1 MSEALQKFLA
11 QSPDSALLVTSS
23 SAPVEPGRWDRVLV
37 SVRDRGELR
46 SLSLGAGVR
55 SPVVGVF
62 VTSGEGP
69 VTLVP
74 RPEWPALQGIRAR
87 GVDDGWLTV
96 LRFERPVD
104 VGGVVAELGRQSV
117 WPDRVGNRGVWVAG
131 LDAPGEGV
139 ALDVVSPGAAREIG
153 PYDER
158 VLNPIGFDPL
168 AGGRSVSLGSLDLRA
183 GVTEGLVASLRS
195 AAGVEV
201 SWDSSDA
208 PGAVAGLALAGVP
221 LVASSVPPGVFGAD
235 FAGSLTAPVDLADPL
250 AREEHSIVQRRLA
263 FDTFSTLA
271 ARRAHGAATGV
282 PVATQPAVSIVLAT
296 RRPEQVEFA
305 LRQVAKQ
312 RGVDSLELV
321 LAPHGF
327 TPDEGVVRSL
337 VPSRVAVQVLPHLE
351 TTAFGD
357 VLAAACRAAGG
368 DVLLKMDDD
377 DWYGPDVVADLLRA
391 RAYSGAEL
399 VGMAAE
405 LHYLSGEDLTVKR
418 GHQVECYASFV
429 AGGTMMVERA
439 LLREVGSF
447 RSVRKF
453 VDAQLLASVTAA
465 GAAIF
470 RTQSLGYLLRRNPTG
485 HTWDADLAYL
495 LDPSRVQR
503 TWSGFVPSRLMEIP
517 PEDLPVSG
525 G

>member
-1 MSEALQKFLA
+1 MS
-11 QSPDSALLVTSS
+11 S
-23 SAPVEPGRWDRVLV
+23 GRYDRVLV
-37 SVRDRGELR
+37 SLRDRGDLR
-46 SLSLGAGVR
+46 SLSLAVGLR
-55 SPVVGVF
+55 SAVVGIF
-62 VTSGEGP
+62 LSAGEGAL
-69 VTLVP
+69 TLVP

-87 GVDDGWLTV
+87 GVDGGWLTV
-96 LRFERPVD
+96 LRFEKPVD
-104 VGGVVAELGRQSV
+104 VGRVVAELGRQAV

-131 LDAPGEGV
+131 LDSPPDGV
-139 ALDVVSPGAAREIG
+139 ALDVVSPPGARVIG

-158 VLNPIGFDPL
+158 VVNPIGFDPL
-168 AGGRSVSLGSLDLRA
+168 ADGPVVSLSSLDLA
-183 GVTEGLVASLRS
+183 DGVTEGLVAALRS
-195 AAGVEV
+195 AAAVEV
-201 SWDSSDA
+201 SWE
-208 PGAVAGLALAGVP
+208 GAEAAAVVAGLALAGVP
-221 LVASSVPPGVFGAD
+221 LLASEVPAGLFDAD
-235 FAGSLTAPVDLADPL
+235 LAAALTASVDLSDAL

-263 FDTFSTLA
+263 FDRFSTLA
-271 ARRAHGAATGV
+271 ARRTLGDETDV
-282 PVATQPAVSIVLAT
+282 PVAAQAAVSIVLAT

-312 RGVDSLELV
+312 RGVESLELV

-327 TPDEGVVRSL
+327 SPDGDLVRGL
-337 VPSRVAVQVLPHLE
+337 LPPRVALQVLPQPE
-351 TTAFGD
+351 RVAFGD
-357 VLAAACRAAGG
+357 VLDAACRAAGG

-418 GHQVECYASFV
+418 GHPVECYASFV

-439 LLREVGSF
+439 LLREVGGF

-503 TWSGFVPSRLMEIP
+503 TWDGFVPSRLMEIG
-517 PEDLPVSG
+517 PEDLP
-525 G
+525 

>member
-1 MSEALQKFLA
+1 
-11 QSPDSALLVTSS
+11 LLVDGSS
-23 SAPVEPGRWDRVLV
+23 TPDTGRFDRVLV
-37 SVRDRGELR
+37 SLRDRGALR
-46 SLSLGAGVR
+46 SLSLGVGLR
-55 SPVVGVF
+55 SAVVGIF
-62 VTSGEGP
+62 LSAGEGP

-87 GVDDGWLTV
+87 GVDGGWLTV
-96 LRFERPVD
+96 LRFERPVS
-104 VGGVVAELGRQSV
+104 VSRVVAELGRQAV
-117 WPDRVGNRGVWVAG
+117 WPDLVGNRGVWVAG
-131 LDAPGEGV
+131 LDSPPDGVLLDVTSPPQTGV
-139 ALDVVSPGAAREIG
+139 A

-158 VLNPIGFDPL
+158 VVNPIGFDPL
-168 AGGRSVSLGSLDLRA
+168 ADGPVVALSSLDLA
-183 GVTEGLVASLRS
+183 DGVTAGLVASLRS
-195 AAGVEV
+195 AAAVQV
-201 SWDSSDA
+201 SWEVTDA
-208 PGAVAGLALAGVP
+208 PGVVAGLALAGVP
-221 LVASSVPPGVFGAD
+221 LLASDVPAGLFDAD
-235 FAGSLTAPVDLADPL
+235 FAAALTASVDLSDAL

-263 FDTFSTLA
+263 FDRFSTLA
-271 ARRAHGAATGV
+271 ARRALSDETDV
-282 PVATQPAVSIVLAT
+282 PVAAQAAVSIVLAT

-312 RGVDSLELV
+312 RGVESLELV

-327 TPDEGVVRSL
+327 SPDGGLVRGL
-337 VPSRVAVQVLPHLE
+337 LPPHVAVQVLPQPE
-351 TTAFGD
+351 SVAFGD
-357 VLAAACRAAGG
+357 VLDAACRAAGG

-418 GHQVECYASFV
+418 GHPVECYASFV

-439 LLREVGSF
+439 LLREVGGF

-503 TWSGFVPSRLMEIP
+503 TWSGFVPSRLMEIG
-517 PEDLPVSG
+517 PEDLP
-525 G
+525 